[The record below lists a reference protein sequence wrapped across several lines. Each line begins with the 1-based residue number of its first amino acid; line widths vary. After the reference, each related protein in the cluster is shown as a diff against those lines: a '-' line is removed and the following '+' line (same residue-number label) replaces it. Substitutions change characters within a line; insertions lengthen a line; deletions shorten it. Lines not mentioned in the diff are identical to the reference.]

1 MKFKKNISLLS
12 SFSLALLSPIIFSIS
27 CSNNKVANE
36 QEKILLK
43 NYLDSFLAT
52 KFLDEQNKNYNNL
65 VTSSVNQINKTE
77 SLYRILLDDSNLIN
91 TYFSINQI
99 SLNNYLKQLDF
110 DFNNY
115 DINFSFYF
123 DSIDS
128 YGNIAKPSLSFNKSS
143 ILVPVLINLTN
154 KNNNHSITKYIDF
167 LSLEITETIVDD
179 IEDQGYNGLKG
190 KSIIFQ
196 NDSQNSQFRSVPIQM
211 IDKYLDF
218 ILMLENDDYQK
229 EPVYQKDPNKLKE
242 WKGKTLSEVRK
253 ISQSIIQPSNYYFN
267 EQSFVYEIKSATF
280 YDKNRHDANF
290 IMSISIDP
298 SIISSKFLEDAKQI
312 YNLSF
317 TKEYTSI
324 VSKWQFALPNESDI
338 SAYVSN
344 NQTIL
349 ESLVTKAKENIF
361 VYIPQVAISPFE
373 AREIGVAKIVER
385 FKRNARDFIPPASFI
400 HTTSNG
406 QEREISF
413 EIESLQEYESN
424 SDVITINLLMV
435 IDKNDLRATST
446 FSKNF
451 NIKTWEF
458 Q

>member
-1 MKFKKNISLLS
+1 
-12 SFSLALLSPIIFSIS
+12 
-27 CSNNKVANE
+27 
-36 QEKILLK
+36 
-43 NYLDSFLAT
+43 
-52 KFLDEQNKNYNNL
+52 
-65 VTSSVNQINKTE
+65 
-77 SLYRILLDDSNLIN
+77 
-91 TYFSINQI
+91 
-99 SLNNYLKQLDF
+99 
-110 DFNNY
+110 
-115 DINFSFYF
+115 
-123 DSIDS
+123 
-128 YGNIAKPSLSFNKSS
+128 
-143 ILVPVLINLTN
+143 
-154 KNNNHSITKYIDF
+154 
-167 LSLEITETIVDD
+167 
-179 IEDQGYNGLKG
+179 
-190 KSIIFQ
+190 
-196 NDSQNSQFRSVPIQM
+196 M